1 MAGGSAMVQAEFVCD
16 QVDGHAVILARAA
29 AFSIGSSLRRSCRTD
44 WESMALTDTSHRV
57 FQRGTWPGTVSLRR
71 GWSRAEARPWND
83 SYLDAHLR
91 MVRGGAGFL
100 ADCARRMMDLG
111 APSVLSTP
119 LAASA
124 RGPWEAAGFISH
136 LDLSLMRRSLETSLP
151 APNHLVVRDA
161 DVDLEELLKVDR
173 AAFEPFWRF
182 DYNALQEAT
191 QATSRSSLLV
201 INDGS
206 DGFTGYAVVGYG
218 HAISYLQRVAV
229 HPDWQGQGMGR
240 SLIRAAARG
249 AKRAGSKAMLLN
261 TQSENDGATTL
272 YESEGYVLLP
282 ESLAVLRIS

>member
-1 MAGGSAMVQAEFVCD
+1 
-16 QVDGHAVILARAA
+16 
-29 AFSIGSSLRRSCRTD
+29 
-44 WESMALTDTSHRV
+44 MALTDTSHRV

-91 MVRGGAGFL
+91 MVRGGATFL

-124 RGPWEAAGFISH
+124 RSPWEAAGFTQH
-136 LDLSLMRRSLETSLP
+136 LEALLEI
-151 APNHLVVRDA
+151 
-161 DVDLEELLKVDR
+161 DR

-191 QATSRSSLLV
+191 QATARSSLFV
-201 INDGS
+201 INDGV

-249 AKRAGSKAMLLN
+249 AKRSGSKALLLN
-261 TQSENDGATTL
+261 TQSENSGATTL